1 MVRCCIDEEMREKEK
16 SMLREL
22 NNKLAVYIAKV
33 MQFPVPP
40 ILTYFKFHFIDVLS
54 WEPALRL

>member
-1 MVRCCIDEEMREKEK
+1 MRCCIDEEMREKEK

-40 ILTYFKFHFIDVLS
+40 ILTYFKFEH
-54 WEPALRL
+54 RH

>member
-1 MVRCCIDEEMREKEK
+1 MVQHEQNEQIAVENTTCPKVVRCCIDEEMREKEK

-33 MQFPVPP
+33 IQYPVPL
-40 ILTYFKFHFIDVLS
+40 I
-54 WEPALRL
+54 